1 MNNEDLMAVRPDDLA
16 HALLNRR
23 KILKDSLP
31 DVIRTLEA
39 EDEII
44 KPRYDR
50 SKIRFEKINGD
61 IKNLKENRDKCQKG
75 ASDILNSIRK
85 IEERLTENGK
95 MINLNP
101 KWKREKVEKSLE
113 ILEKNIQTRALDQIS
128 ERKMLEER
136 KKIIDENDAWLKNR
150 KNANPEMLEYI
161 ENRKEMSKLFKKA
174 DKFHR
179 EMIVK
184 VEKAQPLYEKQKS
197 EGDELR
203 EIRSQL
209 DRARELLSQSDR
221 AITHWERR
229 LSEGFDDLGPSF
241 PNLLESM
248 KIVEAGGPSTFAK
261 KKKKKKTEGVNP
273 DGK

>member
-229 LSEGFDDLGPSF
+229 LSEGFDDLGPGF

-248 KIVEAGGPSTFAK
+248 KMVEAGMPSTFAK
-261 KKKKKKTEGVNP
+261 KGKRKKTEGVNP